1 MTQTRR
7 ENLRQRLTTTKPDGR
22 KRCWVFDCPDRPG
35 NASGNGLGRFCR
47 KHLEHLRR
55 HGDALKRSYEAPRVS
70 PYRRSAASWLKK
82 NPTDRHVVQTLKR
95 IDGLMLKAGA
105 SIPPRNLRGVPVAG
119 KARAVWARL
128 RERERRPDQVTAVIL
143 GVAMCYYA
151 DPQKGKL
158 EYLQVQIAKV
168 LNRMAG
174 GEVRRWPTNHSDPT
188 LPKERVLRWFP
199 ASEGLVLRQLGK
211 EALTA
216 VGYLVDGRM
225 DELLT
230 FHRQRLESK

>member
-1 MTQTRR
+1 M
-7 ENLRQRLTTTKPDGR
+7 
-22 KRCWVFDCPDRPG
+22 FDCPDPPG

-47 KHLEHLRR
+47 RHLEHLRR
-55 HGDALKRSYEAPRVS
+55 HGDPLKRSYEATRLTPFRK
-70 PYRRSAASWLKK
+70 SAGAWLKK
-82 NPTDRHVVQTLKR
+82 NQADRHVIQTLKR
-95 IDGLMLKAGA
+95 IDGLMLKAGS

-128 RERERRPDQVTAVIL
+128 RERERTPDQVATTIL
-143 GVAMCYYA
+143 GVAMCYQA
-151 DPQKGKL
+151 DPQKGKP

-168 LNRMAG
+168 LNRLGG
-174 GEVRRWPTNHSDPT
+174 GEVKRWATNYSDPS
-188 LPKERVLRWFP
+188 LPNERVLRWFP

-230 FHRQRLESK
+230 YHQERLESK